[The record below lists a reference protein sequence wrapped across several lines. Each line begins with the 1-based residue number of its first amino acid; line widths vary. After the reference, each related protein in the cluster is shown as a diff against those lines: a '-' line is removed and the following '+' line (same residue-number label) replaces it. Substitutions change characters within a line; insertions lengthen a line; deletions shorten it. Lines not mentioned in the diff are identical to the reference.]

1 MKTVKIKS
9 LTLNNYRCFSGE
21 REFHADFGQ
30 KTRVSGKNGSGKSTV
45 MNAVMEMLTGKNADG
60 TQADNVRPI
69 VNGQEVE
76 GVDVERTIVLDIDG
90 KETGIKKIT
99 KQKRERVDG
108 EMQYVPGSNV
118 NSYTV
123 DGIAFNQKKLDEFI
137 SDNICPPETLLA
149 CCNPNAFLSLKSTT
163 DMRAFLEKMAGFDLN
178 EYIKSLGAE
187 FAEVE
192 EITKGHP
199 IEQVQKTL
207 NKQLTDQKK
216 ATTKAETEWKYEK
229 AKAVDSGV
237 DDITRLTEQ
246 KVRYEN
252 QIAILDEQEKSLDDV
267 MAAYDQKSK
276 YILDLKF
283 EQSEFV
289 RKANEGLVQQ
299 RKTLDC
305 EIFSLNQDMKSAEN
319 SLRMAEMDLKHAS
332 MGVERHAADVK
343 KAQEDWKKC
352 NEKGFA
358 DNQLKTIQEE
368 EFDKDSLICPTCGQ
382 KFPPERE
389 IAIRTD
395 FEKKKA
401 ERIRIEEAEK
411 VAFEE
416 YKDKELA
423 RITESGNKAAKD
435 LKEAKKAQAEAE
447 RKVTE
452 LKRKITSLAM
462 KIQQKQTELSK
473 LPESV
478 DLSDNAEYRKITVEI
493 AQAEAALREMNNG
506 SEQRREIK
514 DKRNGFIRECA
525 KLDAEINNIHRKK
538 QAHEEEVEK
547 LYQAFRE
554 SSQKEADILR
564 KRDILKNFS
573 IKKNE
578 RIASMINPVF
588 GEFQFEF
595 LEFTQDGNPVET
607 CRMVSNGIEYKDF
620 NHSKKIL
627 AQADLVRGFQ
637 RIVNVQLPVF
647 LDDTESVNDEL
658 LPDFDNQMILL
669 KVTKDD
675 LKVECIDEYM
685 ANLDRSY
692 EQLSKNQTISFSM
705 DELRDMESDDWKP
718 TQKIKD
724 FMERMNNE

>member
-1 MKTVKIKS
+1 MRSVKIKS

-21 REFHADFGQ
+21 REFHADFGE

-45 MNAVMEMLTGKNADG
+45 MNAVMEVLTGKNADG

-76 GVDVERTIVLDIDG
+76 GVDVERTVVLDIDG
-90 KETGIKKIT
+90 KETEIKKIT

-108 EMQYVPGSNV
+108 VMQYVPGSNV

-123 DGIAFNQKKLDEFI
+123 DGISFNQKKLDEFI
-137 SDNICPPETLLA
+137 SENICPPETLLA

-187 FAEVE
+187 FSEVD

-229 AKAVDSGV
+229 GKAVDSGE
-237 DDITRLTEQ
+237 DDVTRLTEK
-246 KVRYEN
+246 KVSYEN
-252 QIAILDEQEKSLDDV
+252 QISILDEQEKSLDDV

-276 YILDLKF
+276 DILDLKF
-283 EQSEFV
+283 EQSEIM

-299 RKTLDC
+299 KKTLDF
-305 EIFSLNQDMKSAEN
+305 EIFSLNQDMKSAKN
-319 SLRMAEMDLKHAS
+319 SSRMAEMDLRHAK
-332 MGVERHAADVK
+332 MGVERHTAEIK
-343 KAQEDWKKC
+343 KAQEDWKTYS
-352 NEKGFA
+352 EREYP
-358 DNQLKTIQEE
+358 EE
-368 EFDKDSLICPTCGQ
+368 NIERIKAEQFDENSLICPTCGQ
-382 KFPPERE
+382 DLPEE
-389 IAIRTD
+389 QAEKIRAD
-395 FEKKKA
+395 FEQKKEK
-401 ERIRIEEAEK
+401 RIKDEEDVK
-411 VAFEE
+411 TAFYES
-416 YKDKELA
+416 KDKKLTE
-423 RITESGNKAAKD
+423 ITESGNKAITD
-435 LKEAKKAQAEAE
+435 LKEAKKAREETEQKIA
-447 RKVTE
+447 E
-452 LKRKITSLAM
+452 LKQKITSLAM
-462 KIQQKQTELSK
+462 EIQQKQTELSK

-478 DLSDNAEYRKITVEI
+478 DLSDNTEYQKITAEI
-493 AQAEAALREMNNG
+493 EQAETALREMNNG
-506 SEQRREIK
+506 SGQRGEIT

-525 KLDAEINNIHRKK
+525 KIDAEINNIQRKK

-554 SSQKEADILR
+554 SSQKEADIQR
-564 KRDILKNFS
+564 KKDILKNFS

-588 GEFQFEF
+588 SEFQFEF

-607 CRMVSNGIEYKDF
+607 CRMMSNGIEYRDM

-627 AQADLVRGFQ
+627 VQADLLRGFQ
-637 RIVNVQLPVF
+637 ELSGLNLFVF
-647 LDDTESVNDEL
+647 IDDTESVNDKN
-658 LPDFDNQMILL
+658 LPDMDRQMILL
-669 KVTKDD
+669 KVTDTE
-675 LKVECIDEYM
+675 LKVEHI
-685 ANLDRSY
+685 
-692 EQLSKNQTISFSM
+692 
-705 DELRDMESDDWKP
+705 
-718 TQKIKD
+718 
-724 FMERMNNE
+724 

>member
-1 MKTVKIKS
+1 MKIVKIKS
-9 LTLNNYRCFSGE
+9 ITLNNYRCFSGE
-21 REFHADFGQ
+21 REFHADFGE

-45 MNAVMEMLTGKNADG
+45 MNAVMEVLTGKNADG

-69 VNGQEVE
+69 VDGQEVE
-76 GVDVERTIVLDIDG
+76 GVDVERTVVLDIDG
-90 KETGIKKIT
+90 KETEIKKIT

-108 EMQYVPGSNV
+108 VMQYVPGSNV

-123 DGIAFNQKKLDEFI
+123 DGISFNQKKLDEFI
-137 SDNICPPETLLA
+137 SENICPPETLLA

-187 FAEVE
+187 FAEIE

-229 AKAVDSGV
+229 GKAVDSGE
-237 DDITRLTEQ
+237 DDVTRLTEK
-246 KVRYEN
+246 KVSYEN
-252 QIAILDEQEKSLDDV
+252 QISILDEQEKSLDDV
-267 MAAYDQKSK
+267 MATYDQKSK

-283 EQSEFV
+283 EQSEVV

-299 RKTLDC
+299 RKGLDG
-305 EIFSLNQDMKSAEN
+305 EIFSLEQEKKSSEN
-319 SLRMAEMDLKHAS
+319 DLRMAEMDLRHAN
-332 MGVERHAADVK
+332 MGVERHTAEVK
-343 KAQEDWKKC
+343 KAQEDWKVC
-352 NEKGFA
+352 SMS
-358 DNQLKTIQEE
+358 
-368 EFDKDSLICPTCGQ
+368 EFDESEMGRIEDERFDEDSQYCPTCGQ
-382 KFPPERE
+382 ILPLDERQKKRDLFE
-389 IAIRTD
+389 VSKKKRLRNEQKKKLD
-395 FEKKKA
+395 FE
-401 ERIRIEEAEK
+401 EK
-411 VAFEE
+411 RDIHLTE
-416 YKDKELA
+416 
-423 RITESGNKAAKD
+423 ITESGNKAAAD

-452 LKRKITSLAM
+452 LKQKITSLAM
-462 KIQQKQTELSK
+462 EIQKKQAELSS

-478 DLSDNAEYRKITVEI
+478 DLSDNAEYQKITAEI
-493 AQAEAALREMNNG
+493 EQAEEALKQMNNG
-506 SEQRREIK
+506 AEQRREIT

-525 KLDAEINNIHRKK
+525 KIDAEINNIQLKK

-554 SSQKEADILR
+554 SSQKEADIQR
-564 KRDILKNFS
+564 KKDILKNFS

-588 GEFQFEF
+588 SEFQFEF

-607 CRMVSNGIEYKDF
+607 CRMVSNGIEYRDM

-627 AQADLVRGFQ
+627 VQADLLRGFQ
-637 RIVNVQLPVF
+637 ELSGLNLFVF
-647 LDDTESVNDEL
+647 IDDTESVNDEN
-658 LPDFDNQMILL
+658 LPDMDRQMILL
-669 KVTKDD
+669 KVTDGD
-675 LKVECIDEYM
+675 LKVEEI
-685 ANLDRSY
+685 
-692 EQLSKNQTISFSM
+692 
-705 DELRDMESDDWKP
+705 
-718 TQKIKD
+718 
-724 FMERMNNE
+724 

>member
-9 LTLNNYRCFSGE
+9 ITLNNYRCFIGE
-21 REFHADFGQ
+21 RAFHADFGQ

-45 MNAVMEMLTGKNADG
+45 MNAVMEVLTGKNADG

-69 VNGQEVE
+69 VDGQEVE
-76 GVDVERTIVLDIDG
+76 GVDVERTVVLDIGG
-90 KETGIKKIT
+90 KEIEIKKIT

-118 NSYTV
+118 NSYSV
-123 DGIAFNQKKLDEFI
+123 DGISFNQKKLDEFI
-137 SDNICPPETLLA
+137 SENICPPETLLA

-187 FAEVE
+187 FSEVD

-229 AKAVDSGV
+229 GRAVDSGE
-237 DDITRLTEQ
+237 DDVTRLTEK
-246 KVRYEN
+246 KVSYEN
-252 QIAILDEQEKSLDDV
+252 QISILDEQEKPLDDV

-276 YILDLKF
+276 DILDLKF
-283 EQSEFV
+283 EQSDIV

-319 SLRMAEMDLKHAS
+319 SLRMAEMDLKHAN
-332 MGVERHAADVK
+332 MGIERHTADVK

-352 NEKGFA
+352 SEKEFE
-358 DNQLKTIQEE
+358 DSQLKAIQNE

-382 KFPPERE
+382 HFPPEQE
-389 IAIRTD
+389 IQIRTD
-395 FEKKKA
+395 FEKRKA
-401 ERIRIEEAEK
+401 ERIRIAEAEK
-411 VAFEE
+411 VAFED
-416 YKDKELA
+416 YKDKELT
-423 RITESGNKAAKD
+423 RITESGNKAAAD
-435 LKEAKKAQAEAE
+435 LKESKKAKEKAE
-447 RKVTE
+447 RKIAE
-452 LKRKITSLAM
+452 LKKKITSLAM
-462 KIQQKQTELSK
+462 KIQQKQAELSE

-478 DLSDNAEYRKITVEI
+478 DLSDNAEYQKITEEI
-493 AQAEAALREMNNG
+493 EQAEAALHELNNG
-506 SEQRREIK
+506 SEQRREIT

-525 KLDAEINNIHRKK
+525 KIDAEINNIQRKK

-554 SSQKEADILR
+554 SSQKEADIQR
-564 KRDILKNFS
+564 KKDILKNFS

-588 GEFQFEF
+588 SEFQFEF

-607 CRMVSNGIEYKDF
+607 CRMVSNGIEYRDM

-627 AQADLVRGFQ
+627 VQADLLRGFQ
-637 RIVNVQLPVF
+637 ELSGLNLFVF
-647 LDDTESVNDEL
+647 IDDTESVNDEN
-658 LPDFDNQMILL
+658 LPDMDRQMILL
-669 KVTKDD
+669 KVTDTD
-675 LKVECIDEYM
+675 LKVEEI
-685 ANLDRSY
+685 
-692 EQLSKNQTISFSM
+692 
-705 DELRDMESDDWKP
+705 
-718 TQKIKD
+718 
-724 FMERMNNE
+724 

>member
-1 MKTVKIKS
+1 MRNVKIKS
-9 LTLNNYRCFSGE
+9 LTLNNYRCFNGE
-21 REFHADFGQ
+21 CEFHADFGE

-45 MNAVMEMLTGKNADG
+45 MNSVMEVLTGKNADG

-69 VNGQEVE
+69 VDGQEVE

-90 KETGIKKIT
+90 KETEIKKIT

-108 EMQYVPGSNV
+108 VMQYVPGSNV

-123 DGIAFNQKKLDEFI
+123 DGISFNQKKLDEFI
-137 SDNICPPETLLA
+137 TEDICTPETLLA

-178 EYIKSLGAE
+178 EYIKSLGEE
-187 FAEVE
+187 FVEVE

-229 AKAVDSGV
+229 AKAIDSGK

-252 QIAILDEQEKSLDDV
+252 QIATLDEQEKSLDDV

-276 YILDLKF
+276 DILDLKF
-283 EQSEFV
+283 EQSEVV
-289 RKANEGLVQQ
+289 RKANEGLVKQ

-319 SLRMAEMDLKHAS
+319 SLRMAEMDLRHAK
-332 MGVERHAADVK
+332 MGVERHASEVK

-352 NEKGFA
+352 SEKEFE
-358 DNQLKTIQEE
+358 DSRLKAIQNE

-382 KFPPERE
+382 HFPPEQE
-389 IAIRTD
+389 IQIRTD
-395 FEKKKA
+395 FEKRKA
-401 ERIRIEEAEK
+401 ERIRIAEAEK
-411 VAFEE
+411 VAFED
-416 YKDKELA
+416 YKDKELTQ
-423 RITESGNKAAKD
+423 ITESGNKAATD
-435 LKEAKKAQAEAE
+435 LKEAKKAQAEAGQ
-447 RKVTE
+447 KISE
-452 LKRKITSLAM
+452 LKQKIASLAM
-462 KIQQKQTELSK
+462 EIQQKQTELSK

-478 DLSDNAEYRKITVEI
+478 DLSDNAEYQKISAKIEQV
-493 AQAEAALREMNNG
+493 EAALREMNNG
-506 SEQRREIK
+506 SEQRREIT

-525 KLDAEINNIHRKK
+525 KIDAEINNIQRKK
-538 QAHEEEVEK
+538 QAHEEDVEK

-564 KRDILKNFS
+564 KRDILRNFS
-573 IKKNE
+573 IQKNA
-578 RIASMINPVF
+578 RIAELVNPNF
-588 GEFQFEF
+588 TQFQFV
-595 LEFTQDGNPVET
+595 FTDETQSGEIIET
-607 CRMVSNGIEYKDF
+607 CKLMKDGIEYKNLNYSDQLLCR
-620 NHSKKIL
+620 I
-627 AQADLVRGFQ
+627 DLVCGFQ
-637 RIVNVQLPVF
+637 KINGLSLPVF
-647 LDDTESVNDEL
+647 ADNAESLNSWRLPETGRQMVFLEVTEG
-658 LPDFDNQMILL
+658 
-669 KVTKDD
+669 D

-692 EQLSKNQTISFSM
+692 EQLSKNQTISFSL

>member
-1 MKTVKIKS
+1 MKIVKIKS
-9 LTLNNYRCFSGE
+9 ITLNNYRCFSGE

-45 MNAVMEMLTGKNADG
+45 MNAVMEVLTGKNADG

-69 VNGQEVE
+69 VDGQEVE
-76 GVDVERTIVLDIDG
+76 GVDVERTVVLDIGG
-90 KETGIKKIT
+90 KEIEIKKIT

-118 NSYTV
+118 NSYSV
-123 DGIAFNQKKLDEFI
+123 DGISFNQKKLDEFI
-137 SDNICPPETLLA
+137 SENICPPETLLA

-187 FAEVE
+187 FAEIE

-229 AKAVDSGV
+229 SKAVDSGN

-246 KVRYEN
+246 KVSYEK

-276 YILDLKF
+276 DILGLKF
-283 EQSEFV
+283 EQSEIM

-305 EIFSLNQDMKSAEN
+305 EIFSLNQEKKTAEN
-319 SLRMAEMDLKHAS
+319 DLRMAEMDLKHAN
-332 MGVERHAADVK
+332 MGVDRHTAEVK
-343 KAQEDWKKC
+343 KAQEDWKEYSGREYPEERIEAIKAERFDE
-352 NEKGFA
+352 NE
-358 DNQLKTIQEE
+358 
-368 EFDKDSLICPTCGQ
+368 LICPRCGQ
-382 KFPPERE
+382 NLPEDQAMENR
-389 IAIRTD
+389 AN
-395 FEKKKA
+395 FEKNKAKRIADEEKAKK
-401 ERIRIEEAEK
+401 EFYEK
-411 VAFEE
+411 IDRRKSE
-416 YKDKELA
+416 
-423 RITESGNKAAKD
+423 ITNYGNKAVAD
-435 LKEAKKAQAEAE
+435 LKEAEKSKAEAE

-452 LKRKITSLAM
+452 LKQKITSLAM
-462 KIQQKQTELSK
+462 EIQGKQAELSK

-478 DLSDNAEYRKITVEI
+478 DLSDNAEYQKITANIE
-493 AQAEAALREMNNG
+493 QAESALHEMNNG
-506 SEQRREIK
+506 SEQRRGIA

-525 KLDAEINNIHRKK
+525 KIDAEINNIQRKK
-538 QAHEEEVEK
+538 QVHEEEVDK

-554 SSQKEADILR
+554 SSQKEADIVR
-564 KRDILKNFS
+564 KKDILKNFS

-588 GEFQFEF
+588 REFQFEF

-607 CRMVSNGIEYKDF
+607 CRMMSNGIEYRDM

-627 AQADLVRGFQ
+627 VQADLLRGFQ
-637 RIVNVQLPVF
+637 ELSGLNLFVF
-647 LDDTESVNDEL
+647 IDDTESVNDEN
-658 LPDFDNQMILL
+658 LPNMDRQMILL
-669 KVTKDD
+669 KVTDGN
-675 LKVECIDEYM
+675 LKVEEV
-685 ANLDRSY
+685 
-692 EQLSKNQTISFSM
+692 Q
-705 DELRDMESDDWKP
+705 
-718 TQKIKD
+718 
-724 FMERMNNE
+724 

>member
-1 MKTVKIKS
+1 MKTVNIKS
-9 LTLNNYRCFSGE
+9 VDLQNYRCFSGE
-21 REFHADFGQ
+21 REFHANFGQ

-45 MNAVMEMLTGKNADG
+45 MNAVMEVLTGKNADG

-69 VNGQEVE
+69 VDGQEVE
-76 GVDVERTIVLDIDG
+76 GVDVERTAVLDIGG
-90 KETGIKKIT
+90 KEIEIKKIT

-108 EMQYVPGSNV
+108 VMQYVPGSNE
-118 NSYTV
+118 NYYFI
-123 DGIAFNQKKLDEFI
+123 DGIAFTKKKFDEWV
-137 SDNICPPETLLA
+137 SENICEPDKLA
-149 CCNPNAFLSLKSTT
+149 ACINAIIFFSILTKSSN
-163 DMRAFLEKMAGFDLN
+163 DGRAFLEKMVGFYLN

-237 DDITRLTEQ
+237 DDITRLTEE
-246 KVRYEN
+246 KARYEN

-276 YILDLKF
+276 DILDLKF
-283 EQSEFV
+283 EQSEIV

-299 RKTLDC
+299 KKALDN
-305 EIFSLNQDMKSAEN
+305 EIFSLEKDKKSFEN
-319 SLRMAEMDLKHAS
+319 DLRMAEMDLKHAN
-332 MGVERHAADVK
+332 MGVERHTADVK

-352 NEKGFA
+352 NEKEFA
-358 DNQLKTIQEE
+358 DNQLKAIQEE

-401 ERIRIEEAEK
+401 ERIRIAESEK

-423 RITESGNKAAKD
+423 RITESGNKAVVD
-435 LKEAKKAQAEAE
+435 LKEAKKAQEESEQKIA
-447 RKVTE
+447 E
-452 LKRKITSLAM
+452 LKQKITSIAVE
-462 KIQQKQTELSK
+462 IQKKQTELSK

-478 DLSDNAEYRKITVEI
+478 DLSDNAEYQKISAKIER
-493 AQAEAALREMNNG
+493 AETALHEMENG
-506 SEQRREIK
+506 SEQRREITE
-514 DKRNGFIRECA
+514 KRNGFIRECA
-525 KLDAEINNIHRKK
+525 KIDAEINNIQRKK

-554 SSQKEADILR
+554 SSQKEADIQR
-564 KRDILKNFS
+564 KKDILKNFS

-578 RIASMINPVF
+578 RIAEMINPYF
-588 GEFQFEF
+588 EEFQFNFLSYTQNNDPVEVCEMLRNGVEYRNLNYSDQLICKVDLLCGFQKIQGVSLPIFIDNAESINVSRRPVTNRQMVF
-595 LEFTQDGNPVET
+595 LEVTDGNLSVET
-607 CRMVSNGIEYKDF
+607 LE
-620 NHSKKIL
+620 
-627 AQADLVRGFQ
+627 
-637 RIVNVQLPVF
+637 
-647 LDDTESVNDEL
+647 
-658 LPDFDNQMILL
+658 
-669 KVTKDD
+669 
-675 LKVECIDEYM
+675 
-685 ANLDRSY
+685 
-692 EQLSKNQTISFSM
+692 
-705 DELRDMESDDWKP
+705 
-718 TQKIKD
+718 
-724 FMERMNNE
+724 

>member
-1 MKTVKIKS
+1 MRSVKIKS

-21 REFHADFGQ
+21 REFRANFGQ

-45 MNAVMEMLTGKNADG
+45 MNAVMEVLTGKNADG

-69 VNGQEVE
+69 VDGQEVE
-76 GVDVERTIVLDIDG
+76 GVDVERTVVLNIDG
-90 KETGIKKIT
+90 KETEIKKIT
-99 KQKRERVDG
+99 KQKRERVSG
-108 EMQYVPGSNV
+108 EMQCVPGSNV

-123 DGIAFNQKKLDEFI
+123 DGISFNQKKLDEFI
-137 SDNICPPETLLA
+137 SENICAPGTLLA

-163 DMRAFLEKMAGFDLN
+163 DMRAFLENMAGFDLN

-187 FAEVE
+187 FAEIE
-192 EITKGHP
+192 SITKGHP

-229 AKAVDSGV
+229 GKAVDSGN

-246 KVRYEN
+246 KARYEN

-267 MAAYDQKSK
+267 IAAYDQKSK
-276 YILDLKF
+276 DILDLKF
-283 EQSEFV
+283 EQSEIV

-305 EIFSLNQDMKSAEN
+305 EIFSLEQEKKSAEN
-319 SLRMAEMDLKHAS
+319 SLRMAEMDLKHAN
-332 MGVERHAADVK
+332 MGVERHTAEVK

-352 NEKGFA
+352 SEKEFA
-358 DNQLKTIQEE
+358 DNQLKSIQEE

-401 ERIRIEEAEK
+401 ERIRIAEAEK

-416 YKDKELA
+416 YKDKELT
-423 RITESGNKAAKD
+423 RITESGNRAALD
-435 LKEAKKAQAEAE
+435 LKESKKAQEEAE
-447 RKVTE
+447 RKTAE
-452 LKRKITSLAM
+452 LKQKITSLAM
-462 KIQQKQTELSK
+462 EIQKKQAELSK

-478 DLSDNAEYRKITVEI
+478 DLSDNSEYQKITAEI
-493 AQAEAALREMNNG
+493 EQAEAALHEMNNG
-506 SEQRREIK
+506 SEQRREIT

-525 KLDAEINNIHRKK
+525 KIDAEINNIQRKK
-538 QAHEEEVEK
+538 QAHEEEVER
-547 LYQAFRE
+547 LYQEFRE
-554 SSQKEADILR
+554 SSQKEADIVR
-564 KRDILKNFS
+564 KKDILKNFS

-588 GEFQFEF
+588 SEFQLEF

-607 CRMVSNGIEYKDF
+607 CKIMSNSIEYRDM

-627 AQADLVRGFQ
+627 VQADLLRGFQ
-637 RIVNVQLPVF
+637 ELSGLNLFVF
-647 LDDTESVNDEL
+647 IDDTESVNDDN
-658 LPDFDNQMILL
+658 LPNMDRQMILL
-669 KVTKDD
+669 KVTDTD
-675 LKVECIDEYM
+675 LKVEDI
-685 ANLDRSY
+685 
-692 EQLSKNQTISFSM
+692 
-705 DELRDMESDDWKP
+705 
-718 TQKIKD
+718 
-724 FMERMNNE
+724 

>member
-1 MKTVKIKS
+1 MKNVKIKS
-9 LTLNNYRCFSGE
+9 LTLNNYRCFNGE
-21 REFHADFGQ
+21 REFYADFGE

-45 MNAVMEMLTGKNADG
+45 MNSVMEVLTGKNADG

-69 VNGQEVE
+69 VDGQEVE

-90 KETGIKKIT
+90 KETEIKKIT

-108 EMQYVPGSNV
+108 VMQYVPGSNV

-137 SDNICPPETLLA
+137 SENICQPETLLA

-178 EYIKSLGAE
+178 EYIKSMGAE

-229 AKAVDSGV
+229 AKAIDSGK

-246 KVRYEN
+246 KVNYEN
-252 QIAILDEQEKSLDDV
+252 QIAILDEQEKSLNDV

-276 YILDLKF
+276 DILDLKF
-283 EQSEFV
+283 EQSEIM

-299 RKTLDC
+299 RKGLDG
-305 EIFSLNQDMKSAEN
+305 EIFSLEQEKKSSEN
-319 SLRMAEMDLKHAS
+319 DLRMAEMDLKHAK
-332 MGVERHAADVK
+332 MGVERHTAEVK

-352 NEKGFA
+352 SEKEFE
-358 DNQLKTIQEE
+358 DSQLKAIQNE

-382 KFPPERE
+382 HFLPEQE
-389 IAIRTD
+389 IQIRTD
-395 FEKKKA
+395 FEKRKA
-401 ERIRIEEAEK
+401 ERIRIAEAEK
-411 VAFEE
+411 VAFED
-416 YKDKELA
+416 YKNKELT
-423 RITESGNKAAKD
+423 RITESGNKAAAD
-435 LKEAKKAQAEAE
+435 LKEAKNAKEEAE
-447 RKVTE
+447 RKIAE

-462 KIQQKQTELSK
+462 EIQQKNTELSK

-478 DLSDNAEYRKITVEI
+478 DLSDNTEYQKITAEI
-493 AQAEAALREMNNG
+493 EQAEAALHEINNG
-506 SEQRREIK
+506 SEQRREIAN
-514 DKRNGFIRECA
+514 KRNGFIRECA
-525 KLDAEINNIHRKK
+525 KIDAEINNIQRKK

-554 SSQKEADILR
+554 SSQKEADIQR
-564 KRDILKNFS
+564 KKDILKNFS
-573 IKKNE
+573 IKKND

-588 GEFQFEF
+588 SEFQFEF
-595 LEFTQDGNPVET
+595 LEFTQDSNPVET
-607 CRMVSNGIEYKDF
+607 CKIMSNGIEYRDM

-627 AQADLVRGFQ
+627 VQADLLRGFQ
-637 RIVNVQLPVF
+637 ELSGLNLFVF
-647 LDDTESVNDEL
+647 IDDTESVNDEN
-658 LPDFDNQMILL
+658 LPDMDRQMVLL
-669 KVTKDD
+669 KVTDTD
-675 LKVECIDEYM
+675 LKVEDI
-685 ANLDRSY
+685 
-692 EQLSKNQTISFSM
+692 
-705 DELRDMESDDWKP
+705 
-718 TQKIKD
+718 
-724 FMERMNNE
+724 

>member
-1 MKTVKIKS
+1 MKNVKIKS

-21 REFHADFGQ
+21 REFHADFGE

-45 MNAVMEMLTGKNADG
+45 MNAVMEVLTGKNADG

-69 VNGQEVE
+69 VNGHEVE
-76 GVDVERTIVLDIDG
+76 GVDVERTVVLDIDG
-90 KETGIKKIT
+90 KETEIKKIT

-108 EMQYVPGSNV
+108 VMQYVPGSNV

-123 DGIAFNQKKLDEFI
+123 DGISFNQKKLDEFI
-137 SDNICPPETLLA
+137 SENICPPETLLA

-187 FAEVE
+187 FEEVE

-216 ATTKAETEWKYEK
+216 ATTKAETEWKYERG
-229 AKAVDSGV
+229 KAVDSGE
-237 DDITRLTEQ
+237 DDLTRLTEQ
-246 KVRYEN
+246 KVIYEN
-252 QIAILDEQEKSLDDV
+252 QIATLDEQEKSLDDV
-267 MAAYDQKSK
+267 MASYDQKSK
-276 YILDLKF
+276 DILDLKF
-283 EQSEFV
+283 EQSEIV
-289 RKANEGLVQQ
+289 RKANEELVQQ
-299 RKTLDC
+299 RKALDG
-305 EIFSLNQDMKSAEN
+305 EIFSLEQDKKSAEN
-319 SLRMAEMDLKHAS
+319 DLRMAEMDLKHAN
-332 MGVERHAADVK
+332 MGIERHTAEVK

-352 NEKGFA
+352 SEKEFA
-358 DNQLKTIQEE
+358 DNQLKAIQEE

-401 ERIRIEEAEK
+401 ERIRIAEAEK

-416 YKDKELA
+416 YRDKELT
-423 RITESGNKAAKD
+423 RITESGNKAAAD
-435 LKEAKKAQAEAE
+435 LKEAKKAKEEAE
-447 RKVTE
+447 RKILEIKKKMFTLV
-452 LKRKITSLAM
+452 LKIEDK
-462 KIQQKQTELSK
+462 KDELSK

-478 DLSDNAEYRKITVEI
+478 DLSDNKEYQSVSMKIILAEK
-493 AQAEAALREMNNG
+493 ALQEMNNG
-506 SEQRREIK
+506 SEQRREIT

-525 KLDAEINNIHRKK
+525 KIDAEINNINRKK
-538 QAHEEEVEK
+538 QVHDEAVEQ

-554 SSQKEADILR
+554 SSQKEADIQRR
-564 KRDILKNFS
+564 KDILKNFS

-588 GEFQFEF
+588 SEFQFEF

-607 CRMVSNGIEYKDF
+607 CRMVSDGIEYRDM

-627 AQADLVRGFQ
+627 VQADLLRGFQ
-637 RIVNVQLPVF
+637 ELSGLNLFVF
-647 LDDTESVNDEL
+647 IDDTESVNDEN
-658 LPDFDNQMILL
+658 LPEMDRQMILL
-669 KVTKDD
+669 KVTDDD
-675 LKVECIDEYM
+675 LKVEVI
-685 ANLDRSY
+685 
-692 EQLSKNQTISFSM
+692 
-705 DELRDMESDDWKP
+705 
-718 TQKIKD
+718 
-724 FMERMNNE
+724 

>member
-21 REFHADFGQ
+21 REFHADFGS

-45 MNAVMEMLTGKNADG
+45 MNAVMEVLTGKNADG

-76 GVDVERTIVLDIDG
+76 GVDVERTVVLDIDG
-90 KETGIKKIT
+90 KETEIKKIT

-123 DGIAFNQKKLDEFI
+123 DGIGFNQKKLDEFI
-137 SDNICPPETLLA
+137 SENICPPETLLA

-229 AKAVDSGV
+229 GRAVDSGE
-237 DDITRLTEQ
+237 DDVTRLTEQ
-246 KVRYEN
+246 KVSYEN

-276 YILDLKF
+276 DILDLKF
-283 EQSEFV
+283 EQSDIV

-319 SLRMAEMDLKHAS
+319 SLRMAEMDLKHAN
-332 MGVERHAADVK
+332 MGIERHTADVK
-343 KAQEDWKKC
+343 KAQEDWK
-352 NEKGFA
+352 EYSGREYP
-358 DNQLKTIQEE
+358 EE
-368 EFDKDSLICPTCGQ
+368 HLEAIKAEQFDENSLICPTCGQ
-382 KFPPERE
+382 DLPEEQAEKIRAE
-389 IAIRTD
+389 FEQKKAIRIKSEED
-395 FEKKKA
+395 
-401 ERIRIEEAEK
+401 IREQ
-411 VAFEE
+411 F
-416 YKDKELA
+416 YQQKDKKLTE
-423 RITESGNKAAKD
+423 ITESGNKVAAD

-452 LKRKITSLAM
+452 LKKKITSLAM
-462 KIQQKQTELSK
+462 EIQQKQTELSK

-478 DLSDNAEYRKITVEI
+478 DLSDNTEYQKITAEI
-493 AQAEAALREMNNG
+493 GRAEVALHEMENG
-506 SEQRREIK
+506 SNQRREIT

-525 KLDAEINNIHRKK
+525 KIDAEINNIKRKK
-538 QAHEEEVEK
+538 QAHEEDVEK

-554 SSQKEADILR
+554 SSQKEADIQR
-564 KRDILKNFS
+564 KKDILKNFS

-578 RIASMINPVF
+578 RITEMINPYF
-588 GEFQFEF
+588 EEFQFNFLSYTQNNDPVEVCEMLRKGVEYRNLNYSDQLICKVDLLCGFQKIQGVSLPIFIDNAESINASRRPVTNRQMVF
-595 LEFTQDGNPVET
+595 LEVTDGNLAVET
-607 CRMVSNGIEYKDF
+607 
-620 NHSKKIL
+620 
-627 AQADLVRGFQ
+627 
-637 RIVNVQLPVF
+637 
-647 LDDTESVNDEL
+647 LD
-658 LPDFDNQMILL
+658 
-669 KVTKDD
+669 
-675 LKVECIDEYM
+675 
-685 ANLDRSY
+685 
-692 EQLSKNQTISFSM
+692 
-705 DELRDMESDDWKP
+705 
-718 TQKIKD
+718 
-724 FMERMNNE
+724 